1 MPDFNIDDFKKT
13 WQEHEV
19 RPKYGNS
26 EILEMLN
33 HKSRNYVKYILWISV
48 VEFLFFAGLSVF
60 YIFRTEE
67 SNSFISAMERLG
79 VRNTPK
85 LQHEFAQLYNILKA
99 LSFLITG
106 FFVVRFYQNYRRI
119 NLEANL
125 KKFILQ
131 IMIFRRTVNH
141 FILANIL
148 LLIIFTGI
156 LTLFIFRTLS
166 AQDITLEQPT
176 LLGFLTGIGI
186 ATLISVGLI
195 WLYYRIVYGI
205 IMKKLG
211 RNLNQLKD
219 IENSSS
225 EQN

>member
-48 VEFLFFAGLSVF
+48 VEFLFFTGLSVF
-60 YIFRTEE
+60 YIFRTED
-67 SNSFISAMERLG
+67 SNSFISAMEKLG
-79 VRNTPK
+79 VQNTPE
-85 LQHEFAQLYNILKA
+85 LQQEFGHLYNILKA

-125 KKFILQ
+125 KRFILQ

-156 LTLFIFRTLS
+156 LTLFIFRTL
-166 AQDITLEQPT
+166 ATQEITLEQPT

-186 ATLISVGLI
+186 ATLLSVGLI

-219 IENSSS
+219 IENNS

>member
-48 VEFLFFAGLSVF
+48 VEFLFFTGLSVF
-60 YIFRTEE
+60 YIFRTED
-67 SNSFISAMERLG
+67 SNSFISAMEKLG
-79 VRNTPK
+79 VQNTPE
-85 LQHEFAQLYNILKA
+85 LQQEFGHLYNILKA

-125 KKFILQ
+125 KRFILQ

-156 LTLFIFRTLS
+156 LTLFIFRTL
-166 AQDITLEQPT
+166 ATQEITLEQPT
-176 LLGFLTGIGI
+176 LVGFLTGIGI
-186 ATLISVGLI
+186 ATLLSVGLI

-219 IENSSS
+219 IENNS

>member
-48 VEFLFFAGLSVF
+48 VEFLFFTGLSVF
-60 YIFRTEE
+60 YIFRTED
-67 SNSFISAMERLG
+67 SNSFISAMEKLG
-79 VRNTPK
+79 VHNTPE
-85 LQHEFAQLYNILKA
+85 LQQEFTLLYNILKA

-125 KKFILQ
+125 KRFILQ

-156 LTLFIFRTLS
+156 LTLFIFRTL
-166 AQDITLEQPT
+166 ATQEITLEQPT

-186 ATLISVGLI
+186 ATLLSVGLI

-219 IENSSS
+219 IENNS

>member
-48 VEFLFFAGLSVF
+48 VEFLFFTGLSVF
-60 YIFRTEE
+60 YIFRTED
-67 SNSFISAMERLG
+67 SNSFISAMEKLG
-79 VRNTPK
+79 VHNTPE
-85 LQHEFAQLYNILKA
+85 LQQEFGHLYNILKA

-125 KKFILQ
+125 KRFILQ

-156 LTLFIFRTLS
+156 LTLFIFRTL
-166 AQDITLEQPT
+166 ATQEITLEQPT
-176 LLGFLTGIGI
+176 LVGFLTGIGI
-186 ATLISVGLI
+186 ATLLSVGLI

-219 IENSSS
+219 IENNS

>member
-1 MPDFNIDDFKKT
+1 MPDFNLDDLKKT
-13 WQEHEV
+13 WQEQEV

-26 EILEMLN
+26 DILEMLN

-48 VEFLFFAGLSVF
+48 IEFLFFTGLSVF
-60 YIFRTEE
+60 YIFKSEE
-67 SNSFISAMERLG
+67 TNSFISAIEKLG
-79 VRNTPK
+79 VQKTPG

-99 LSFLITG
+99 VSFLITG
-106 FFVVRFYQNYRRI
+106 FFVVKFYQNYRRI

-131 IMIFRRTVNH
+131 IIVFRRTVNH

-148 LLIIFTGI
+148 LLILFTGI
-156 LTLFIFRTLS
+156 LTVFIFRTLS
-166 AQDITLEQPT
+166 VQNITLGQRT
-176 LLGFLTGIGI
+176 LVGFLTGIGI
-186 ATLISVGLI
+186 ATLGSVGLI

-219 IENSSS
+219 IENSTDG
-225 EQN
+225 E

>member
-1 MPDFNIDDFKKT
+1 MPDFNLDDLKKT
-13 WQEHEV
+13 WQEQEV

-26 EILEMLN
+26 DILEMLN

-48 VEFLFFAGLSVF
+48 IEFLFFTGLSVF
-60 YIFRTEE
+60 YIFKSEE
-67 SNSFISAMERLG
+67 TNSFISAIEKLG
-79 VRNTPK
+79 VQKTPE

-99 LSFLITG
+99 VSFLITG
-106 FFVVRFYQNYRRI
+106 FFVVKFYQNYRRI

-131 IMIFRRTVNH
+131 IIVFRRTVNH

-148 LLIIFTGI
+148 LLILFTGI
-156 LTLFIFRTLS
+156 LTVFIFRTLS
-166 AQDITLEQPT
+166 VQNITLGQPT
-176 LLGFLTGIGI
+176 LVGFLTGIGI
-186 ATLISVGLI
+186 ATLGSVGLI

-211 RNLNQLKD
+211 RNLSQLKD
-219 IENSSS
+219 IENSTDG
-225 EQN
+225 E